1 MMSYVSYGWPSPSP
15 ADRCNDQL
23 QAKTCCAWFCSTYL
37 NLVTASYSFIFHLNH
52 VHFQFI
58 LLYPNVVDL
67 SLTKSTPMPGTR
79 RRARSWIL
87 THQMSWSLTR
97 NAMSL
102 FKVQHLTP
110 RQKHQI
116 LSVQEMQ
123 QLCEAEGLT
132 LQGFR
137 AQVHG
142 PCQRLAKSES
152 SHNFICLRCFI
163 IIHNP
168 ILTIGVSALR
178 LYIALQHFHSTIEDA
193 ASFRLHTTLFSA
205 CFWQDGQRRHCFS

>member
-1 MMSYVSYGWPSPSP
+1 MSHVSYGWPSPSP

-23 QAKTCCAWFCSTYL
+23 QAKTCCAWFCSTC
-37 NLVTASYSFIFHLNH
+37 ASWLKSGYSMLQHHIWRCTCSFIFHLNH
-52 VHFQFI
+52 AHFQFT
-58 LLYPNVVDL
+58 LL
-67 SLTKSTPMPGTR
+67 S
-79 RRARSWIL
+79 RSWIQ
-87 THQMSWSLTR
+87 THQMSWSPTR
-97 NAMSL
+97 NFMSL

-137 AQVHG
+137 AQVL
-142 PCQRLAKSES
+142 PLAHAGLQNQKV
-152 SHNFICLRCFI
+152 HRNFMSLRCFI
-163 IIHNP
+163 VPIIKSH
-168 ILTIGVSALR
+168 SHYR
-178 LYIALQHFHSTIEDA
+178 LYIALQLFHSTIEDA

-205 CFWQDGQRRHCFS
+205 CFWQDGQRRHCFSWGEFFFLFW